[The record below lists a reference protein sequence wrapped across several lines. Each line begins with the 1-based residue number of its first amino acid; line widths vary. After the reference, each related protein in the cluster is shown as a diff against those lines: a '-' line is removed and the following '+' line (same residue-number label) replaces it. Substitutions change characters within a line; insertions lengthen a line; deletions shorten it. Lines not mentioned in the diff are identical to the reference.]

1 MISDKDLSEYREYC
15 AALRELQSKYSKRK
29 HEIRL
34 LLEETS
40 SLRKETYGILLKA
53 NRFTRHLTGRQRQI
67 TGLSYRLVEIEAR
80 IKQIGPVLRGA
91 DETLPA
97 ELPDFPPENSRN
109 RLELKKKGIEILVMI
124 DDIRM
129 KLLQLDLLE
138 LRCRELILSINKA
151 LEAFRYEARI
161 IRRRIY
167 PFGIF
172 SLIGRAFR
180 GLFGNPYF
188 SFRDMEDVAALGTI
202 TCHIL
207 SILDPKL
214 RTEGSPLADSPV
226 I

>member
-15 AALRELQSKYSKRK
+15 SALRELQNKYSKRK
-29 HEIRL
+29 HELRL

-80 IKQIGPVLRGA
+80 IKQIGPALRGPEEA
-91 DETLPA
+91 LPA
-97 ELPDFPPENSRN
+97 ELPDFLPENNRN
-109 RLELKKKGIEILVMI
+109 RLELKKKGIEILAMI

-129 KLLQLDLLE
+129 KILQLDLLE

-151 LEAFRYEARI
+151 LEAFRHEARI
-161 IRRRIY
+161 IRRKIY

-172 SLIGRAFR
+172 SLVGRVFR
-180 GLFGNPYF
+180 GVFGSPYF

-202 TCHIL
+202 TRHVL
-207 SILDPKL
+207 SILDLKL
-214 RTEGSPLADSPV
+214 RTEGSPLAELP
-226 I
+226 II